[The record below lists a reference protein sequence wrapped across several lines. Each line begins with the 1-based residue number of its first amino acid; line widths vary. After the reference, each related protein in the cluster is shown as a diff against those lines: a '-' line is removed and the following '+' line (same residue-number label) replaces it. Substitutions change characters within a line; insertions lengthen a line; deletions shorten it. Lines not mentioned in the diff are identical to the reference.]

1 MFTGLIE
8 EVGKVA
14 LFRRSAK
21 GARMTVRSTLEGL
34 AIGESVA
41 VNGVCQTVVEV
52 RGAAFSCD
60 VLEETLRVSNL
71 GTLRPGTPV
80 NLERALRQGDRMG
93 GHIVNGHVDGLG
105 SVVKITRNPLSL
117 EISVEPEI
125 SKFLVPKGSVA
136 VDGVSLT
143 VGPAPVNNRFRVF
156 IIQHT
161 WNNTNLKSVRTGKKV
176 NIEVD
181 ILGKYILNFL
191 RQGGNGIEN
200 ER

>member
-1 MFTGLIE
+1 
-8 EVGKVA
+8 
-14 LFRRSAK
+14 
-21 GARMTVRSTLEGL
+21 MTVRSTLEGL

>member
-1 MFTGLIE
+1 LFTGLIE

-14 LFRRSAK
+14 SLRRTAQ
-21 GARMTVRSTLEGL
+21 GARLTVRSTLDDL

-60 VLEETLRVSNL
+60 VLAETLRVSNL
-71 GTLRPGTPV
+71 GVLRPGAPV
-80 NLERALRQGDRMG
+80 NLERALRPRDRMG
-93 GHIVNGHVDGLG
+93 GHIVNGHVDGIG
-105 SVVKITRNPLSL
+105 TVEKITRSPLSL
-117 EISVEPEI
+117 EISVEPAI

-136 VDGVSLT
+136 VDGISLT
-143 VGPAPVNNRFRVF
+143 VGPAPSNNRFTVF

-161 WNNTNLKSVRTGKKV
+161 WNNTNLHMVRSGAKV

-191 RQGGNGIEN
+191 RQGGDGVTNG
-200 ER
+200 R